1 MRKKLLLILALTILV
16 ASTLVGCGGGGS
28 PCPSTP
34 TKLLA
39 TEGDVFVMKASTDDW
54 VEAEVGT
61 KLEVGDSIKTGD
73 NSGANITFFDGSTI
87 ELEAGTEIE
96 ILSLDIACDTGV
108 TTITLE
114 QMIGTT
120 ISRVTKILD
129 PASSH
134 EIETPSGVVGVR
146 GSGVRVQ
153 VISDHLHYADGT
165 TLVTNLE
172 GNIYAI
178 AQGVELQVPEGQQC
192 IIIPGEAPSQPS
204 NIMPVAEDDI
214 AVTNEHTPVHIDV
227 LDNDYDP
234 DGGDSLAVDSVTQGT
249 NGDVDIIDDYTVA
262 YSPDPGFNGIDSF
275 NYTVSDGNGGTDT
288 ANVRVT
294 VLETSA
300 EIDVSLVEGPG
311 AEIFIWDD
319 TLGEWAI
326 DKDTGKPVNG
336 DNHTTPAIITVA
348 GGRDYYVWVEHAEY
362 TYGVWSKPGYWDIKA
377 APVGDAEAAYGPLVA
392 DALVSVSFEVQ

>member
-1 MRKKLLLILALTILV
+1 
-16 ASTLVGCGGGGS
+16 
-28 PCPSTP
+28 
-34 TKLLA
+34 
-39 TEGDVFVMKASTDDW
+39 MKASTGDW

-61 KLEVGDSIKTGD
+61 ELEVGDSIKTGD

-129 PASSH
+129 PASRY

-146 GSGVRVQ
+146 GSGVTVH
-153 VISDHLHYADGT
+153 VIFNHLYYVDGT
-165 TLVTNLE
+165 TLVTDVE

-178 AQGVELQVPEGQQC
+178 AQGVELQVPEGQRC

-204 NIMPVAEDDI
+204 NFMPVAEDDI
-214 AVTNEHTPVHIDV
+214 AVTDEHTPVHIDV

-234 DGGDSLAVDSVTQGT
+234 DVGDSLAVDSVTQGT

-294 VLETSA
+294 VRETSA
-300 EIDVSLVEGPG
+300 QINVTIIEGPG
-311 AEIFIWDD
+311 AVIFIWDD

-326 DKDTGKPVNG
+326 DKDTEKPANG
-336 DNHTTPAIITVA
+336 TNHETPDTITVA
-348 GGRDYYVWVEHAEY
+348 GGRYYYVWVDLPNEGY
-362 TYGVWSKPGYWDIKA
+362 LVWSYPEHWDIKA
-377 APVGDAEAAYGPLVA
+377 APEHDAEAAYGYLVA
-392 DALVSVSFEVQ
+392 DSLVSVSFEIQ